1 MKIQIKFPPPSEKQ
15 KEFLMDRHKHIGYG
29 GARGGGKSHAVRMKA
44 VGLGFRFPGIKMAIV
59 RRTYPELMK
68 NHVEPLKKILNVG
81 HPDKN
86 KRAAVYNKTERVMT
100 LLNGSTISFM
110 YCDNER
116 QLERFQGLEIDV
128 LFIDEA
134 TQYDELWLKKMV
146 ACVRG
151 VNGFPKRV
159 YYTCNPGGRG
169 HAYIKRIFIDRKYM
183 TGENPEEY
191 SFIKALVTDNQALMA
206 TNPDYKRQLE
216 ALPPKLR
223 AAWLEGDW
231 NIFEGQFFEEFL
243 EEPPETVAQ
252 ECGLSV
258 EELKQQRR
266 WTHVIEPFDIP
277 KQWTVFR
284 SFDWGYS
291 KPFSCAWWAVDF
303 EGCMYRILELYG
315 CTQTPNEGVKWEPN
329 KVFDKI
335 HEVET
340 THPWLAGRNI
350 GGVADPAIWDSSTGV
365 SIEEVAAKRGV
376 YFSKADNARIPG
388 WMQMH
393 YRMAFDEN
401 GYPMLYVFSNCKAFI
416 RTIPLLVYDD
426 VKVEDLDTDMED
438 HVADE
443 SRYACMSRPISPR
456 IPPEEE
462 KIEDDPLNMVADAK
476 RRRR

>member
-329 KVFDKI
+329 N
-335 HEVET
+335 T
-340 THPWLAGRNI
+340 
-350 GGVADPAIWDSSTGV
+350 S
-365 SIEEVAAKRGV
+365 
-376 YFSKADNARIPG
+376 
-388 WMQMH
+388 
-393 YRMAFDEN
+393 MA
-401 GYPMLYVFSNCKAFI
+401 
-416 RTIPLLVYDD
+416 
-426 VKVEDLDTDMED
+426 
-438 HVADE
+438 
-443 SRYACMSRPISPR
+443 SRK
-456 IPPEEE
+456 EH
-462 KIEDDPLNMVADAK
+462 
-476 RRRR
+476 RRRGGPGDLGFFHRRVH

>member
-365 SIEEVAAKRGV
+365 SIEEVAAKREV

>member
-59 RRTYPELMK
+59 RRTYPELMR

-350 GGVADPAIWDSSTGV
+350 GGVADPAIWDSSTGM

>member
-15 KEFLMDRHKHIGYG
+15 TQFLMDRHKHIGYG

-44 VGLGFRFPGIKMAIV
+44 VGLGFRYPGIKLAIV
-59 RRTYPELMK
+59 RRTYPELMR

-81 HPDKN
+81 YPDKN

-134 TQYDELWLKKMV
+134 TQYDELWLQKMV

-169 HAYIKRIFIDRKYM
+169 HAYIKRIFIDRRYK

-191 SFIKALVTDNQALMA
+191 SFIRALVTDNKALME

-223 AAWLEGDW
+223 KAWLEGDW

-243 EEPPETVAQ
+243 EEPPVTVAE

-258 EELKQQRR
+258 EELKRQRR

-365 SIEEVAAKRGV
+365 SIEEVAAKHRV

-393 YRMAFDEN
+393 YRLAFDED

-456 IPPEEE
+456 VPPEAEV
-462 KIEDDPLNMVADAK
+462 IEDDPLNMIADAK
-476 RRRR
+476 KRRR

>member
-456 IPPEEE
+456 IPPEVE

>member
-1 MKIQIKFPPPSEKQ
+1 M
-15 KEFLMDRHKHIGYG
+15 
-29 GARGGGKSHAVRMKA
+29 
-44 VGLGFRFPGIKMAIV
+44 
-59 RRTYPELMK
+59 
-68 NHVEPLKKILNVG
+68 
-81 HPDKN
+81 
-86 KRAAVYNKTERVMT
+86 
-100 LLNGSTISFM
+100 
-110 YCDNER
+110 
-116 QLERFQGLEIDV
+116 
-128 LFIDEA
+128 
-134 TQYDELWLKKMV
+134 
-146 ACVRG
+146 
-151 VNGFPKRV
+151 
-159 YYTCNPGGRG
+159 
-169 HAYIKRIFIDRKYM
+169 
-183 TGENPEEY
+183 
-191 SFIKALVTDNQALMA
+191 
-206 TNPDYKRQLE
+206 E

-223 AAWLEGDW
+223 KAWLEGDW

-243 EEPPETVAQ
+243 EEPSETVAE

-258 EELKQQRR
+258 EELKRQRR

-365 SIEEVAAKRGV
+365 SIEEVAAKHRV

-393 YRMAFDEN
+393 YRLAFDED

-456 IPPEEE
+456 VPPEAEV
-462 KIEDDPLNMVADAK
+462 IEDDPLNMIADAK
-476 RRRR
+476 KRRR